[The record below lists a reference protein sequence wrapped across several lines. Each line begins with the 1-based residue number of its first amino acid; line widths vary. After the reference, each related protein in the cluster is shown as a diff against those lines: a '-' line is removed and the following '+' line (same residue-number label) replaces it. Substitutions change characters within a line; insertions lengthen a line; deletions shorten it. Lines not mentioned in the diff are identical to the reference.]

1 MVTSLIR
8 LGPGKLIQKINDTNS
23 RNKLEKMKRQKRN
36 RLQEE
41 IVTWSLII
49 IAGIFTYISQ
59 NTIIISALIISLINT
74 VAKIL
79 AIFGKDL
86 ITIIIMKKGGVIY
99 TGLVVQTKF
108 LTPIV
113 VLLTIAS
120 WRITLM
126 VMRKTGYFTAHLSR
140 FLLPGLPE

>member
-1 MVTSLIR
+1 
-8 LGPGKLIQKINDTNS
+8 
-23 RNKLEKMKRQKRN
+23 MKRQKRN